1 MGTKQRKQ
9 EIEESHSVNNITFLK
24 TSEVTILPECL
35 LCVFFGEYQKSDMP
49 KCMVG
54 RQAVWI

>member
-54 RQAVWI
+54 